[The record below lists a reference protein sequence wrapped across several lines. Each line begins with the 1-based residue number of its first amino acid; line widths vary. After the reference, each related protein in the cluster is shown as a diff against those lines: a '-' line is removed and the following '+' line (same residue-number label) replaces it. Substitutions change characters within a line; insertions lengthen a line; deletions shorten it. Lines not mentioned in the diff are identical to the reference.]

1 MEYEINSLADIAKL
15 EDDQIDRLCAELPS
29 VIKQVKAVTDLINA
43 VGDVSGTNSAAEFL
57 SPMIWIDDG
66 KRDITVGI
74 VSNKTGEEL
83 LTYKKT
89 CDEGKR

>member
-15 EDDQIDRLCAELPS
+15 EDDQIDRICAELPS
-29 VIKQVKAVTDLINA
+29 VIKQVKAVVDLLNVTGDIAGTD
-43 VGDVSGTNSAAEFL
+43 SAAQFL

-74 VSNKTGEEL
+74 VSSTSGEEL
-83 LTYKKT
+83 VTFKKT
-89 CDEGKR
+89 CE